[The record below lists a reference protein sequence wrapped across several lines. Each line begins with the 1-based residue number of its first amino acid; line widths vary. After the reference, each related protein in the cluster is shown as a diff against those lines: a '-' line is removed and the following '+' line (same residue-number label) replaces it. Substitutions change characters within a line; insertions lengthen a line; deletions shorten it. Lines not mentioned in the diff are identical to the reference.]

1 MNHSLSFATNTQLNE
16 RLQAPDLVILI
27 LSPVNWCLSAPK
39 GAQYVRLE
47 RIAMLVRPTYPPAL
61 ALTNSLSITSLNI
74 MACSRDSNRKTS
86 GPQLEIPPRSD
97 PRLSPESGYSSK
109 MRFFLVSDR
118 PQSNDHPPPY
128 FVAHLQA
135 FQNISSNISLKGPK
149 LPEDAHRDS
158 FKSIGVYPFSFNS
171 V

>member
-1 MNHSLSFATNTQLNE
+1 MNHSLSFATNTPLNE

-27 LSPVNWCLSAPK
+27 LSPVNWCFSAPK
-39 GAQYVRLE
+39 GAQYVRME
-47 RIAMLVRPTYPPAL
+47 RIPML
-61 ALTNSLSITSLNI
+61 ITSLNI

-86 GPQLEIPPRSD
+86 APQLEVRVVSFPLAPT

-118 PQSNDHPPPY
+118 LQSNDHPPPY

-135 FQNISSNISLKGPK
+135 FQNISANISLKGPK
-149 LPEDAHRDS
+149 LPEDVHRDS
-158 FKSIGVYPFSFNS
+158 FKSIGGLPISLQFGLGRAFLRVPS
-171 V
+171 

>member
-16 RLQAPDLVILI
+16 RLQAPDLVILT

-39 GAQYVRLE
+39 GAQYVRME
-47 RIAMLVRPTYPPAL
+47 RIPML
-61 ALTNSLSITSLNI
+61 ITSLNI

-97 PRLSPESGYSSK
+97 PRLSPESRYSSK
-109 MRFFLVSDR
+109 MRFFLR

-135 FQNISSNISLKGPK
+135 FQASAAEESSPK
-149 LPEDAHRDS
+149 LPEDVHRDS

>member
-39 GAQYVRLE
+39 GAQYVRME
-47 RIAMLVRPTYPPAL
+47 RIPML
-61 ALTNSLSITSLNI
+61 ITSLNI

-109 MRFFLVSDR
+109 MRFFLR
-118 PQSNDHPPPY
+118 PQSNDHPPRT
-128 FVAHLQA
+128 
-135 FQNISSNISLKGPK
+135 SL
-149 LPEDAHRDS
+149 LI
-158 FKSIGVYPFSFNS
+158 FKHFSLSHPIFL
-171 V
+171 